1 MWLPF
6 LIVSPAF
13 FGHLSSWSWITQN
26 SADIRRRTVSW
37 REACCLVFFLLCYNW
52 HWPINVLQLPSDYV
66 VARVRSVACGKK
78 KNISC
83 LKTWLATL
91 KKISTPRKNCNGN
104 HQAKP
109 NWKWSKQGEIDQI
122 VFPKSWV
129 ATYSKVTKCWL
140 QNVQSVGYLCLFR
153 PSFFY

>member
-1 MWLPF
+1 MASFFNRFTSVLRPSIVLIMNHTEFRRYQKTDSILTWSMLP
-6 LIVSPAF
+6 
-13 FGHLSSWSWITQN
+13 
-26 SADIRRRTVSW
+26 
-37 REACCLVFFLLCYNW
+37 CFFLLCYNW